1 MTNATHVWTDLAAP
15 VLRYMRR
22 RVRDQHLAADLAQ
35 DVMLKAQA
43 SLEDAP
49 AGDKLAAWV
58 FRIARNT
65 LIDFYRSPRSRG
77 HLPIDGLDEHESTSA
92 EISVATELSACLNPM
107 IERLPEP
114 YRHAVRLADI
124 DGLSQQELAER
135 LSISL
140 SGAKSRV
147 QRGREKLKA
156 MLLDCCTIEVGRGG
170 VLMDCDR
177 TPRSDHYCGPAG
189 ELR

>member
-1 MTNATHVWTDLAAP
+1 MTSSTNVWTDLAAA

-49 AGDKLAAWV
+49 VGDKLAAWV
-58 FRIARNT
+58 FRIARNA
-65 LIDFYRSPRSRG
+65 LIDFYRSRRSRG
-77 HLPIDGLDEHESTSA
+77 HLRIDDFDEPQFVPA
-92 EISVATELSACLNPM
+92 EIDVATEPSACLTPM

-114 YRHAVRLADI
+114 YRQAVRLADI
-124 DGLSQQELAER
+124 DGLPQQELADR

-140 SGAKSRV
+140 SGSKSRV